1 MENFTSFKEVITPE
15 IAVLVR
21 AAFIAAFIFGVEAL
35 GKVRR
40 NGGSERVKTNARQT
54 NYAKRER
61 LSKKR
66 TLRV

>member
-1 MENFTSFKEVITPE
+1 MENFTSLKEVITPE
-15 IAVLVR
+15 IAVLSR

-40 NGGSERVKTNARQT
+40 NVGSERVNVKAYQPK
-54 NYAKRER
+54 YAKRER
-61 LSKKR
+61 LPKKR